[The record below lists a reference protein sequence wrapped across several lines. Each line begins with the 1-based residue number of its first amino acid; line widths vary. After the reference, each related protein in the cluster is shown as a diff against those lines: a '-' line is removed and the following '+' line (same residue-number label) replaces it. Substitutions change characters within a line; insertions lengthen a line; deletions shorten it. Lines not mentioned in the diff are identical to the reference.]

1 MTDLVSVAANAV
13 SSYQR
18 ALGTISNNIANVA
31 TDGYSRQE
39 GVLQANPVSKV
50 GFFFQAEDGIR
61 DNER

>member
-1 MTDLVSVAANAV
+1 MTDLVSVASNAV

-39 GVLQANPVSKV
+39 VVLAANPAAKEIGRSVV
-50 GFFFQAEDGIR
+50 
-61 DNER
+61 